1 MYFARAPTPTHCFFQ
16 RAVAAARPGTE
27 LVTCRDAATLA
38 ARLGEQ
44 GARLVLMDLE
54 PDQTSALAALAA
66 LTGRFPEARF
76 VVLCR
81 ELSADVLLAAM
92 QAGARHGLRRDA
104 LAAELSGVVQRL
116 GGDGSARAGQ
126 LATVLSASGGCGCTT
141 VAIALAE
148 ELRQAGESSVL
159 LIDLDAHYGASAA
172 YLGIKGQY
180 GVADV
185 LARPGA
191 IDSQLV
197 SSTACYYGED
207 FQVLLSPVS
216 VNPSEPATLD
226 WKRLPE
232 LLDACRQ
239 SWRYTVVDASRVPPA
254 AAAAL
259 VGVSALSLLVME
271 LAVVDIR
278 NANSMLQ
285 SLRDRNAGS
294 DVVPVANRF
303 AKRQTAPGLQD
314 AKDALGREVATIAN
328 DFPAALRALN
338 HGQPVPRSA
347 PKSALCEDIRRLAAR
362 LLPQPVAAI
371 PSRGR

>member
-1 MYFARAPTPTHCFFQ
+1 MTAVLLHTSDATIE

-27 LVTCRDAATLA
+27 LLTCRDAASLA
-38 ARLGEQ
+38 VRLGEN

-54 PDQTSALAALAA
+54 PDQSAALNSLAGLA
-66 LTGRFPEARF
+66 SRFPEARF

-92 QAGARHGLRRDA
+92 QAGARHGLRRDT
-104 LAAELSGVVQRL
+104 LGAELPGVVQRL
-116 GGDGSARAGQ
+116 TSDLNGHSSGQ
-126 LATVLSASGGCGCTT
+126 IVTVLSASGGCGCTT

-148 ELRQAGESSVL
+148 ELRRGGDNHVL
-159 LIDLDAHYGASAA
+159 LVDLDQHYGAMAA
-172 YLGIKGQY
+172 YLGLKGSY

-185 LARPGA
+185 LARAGT
-191 IDSQLV
+191 IDAQLV
-197 SSTACYYGED
+197 SSTAVAYGEG
-207 FQVLLSPVS
+207 FHVLLSPAA
-216 VNPSEPATLD
+216 VNASEPKPLD

-232 LLDACRQ
+232 LLDASRQ
-239 SWRYTVVDASRVPPA
+239 SARFTVLDASRVPPA

-259 VGVSALSLLVME
+259 VNASALSLLVME

-278 NANSMLQ
+278 SAHSMLQ
-285 SLRDRNAGS
+285 ALRDRGTG
-294 DVVPVANRF
+294 DDLVPVANRF
-303 AKRQTAPGLQD
+303 LKRQTAPGLQD
-314 AKDALGREVATIAN
+314 ARDALSRDIETIAN

-347 PKSALCEDIRRLAAR
+347 PKSALCEDVRRLAAR
-362 LLPQPVAAI
+362 ILPQSVVST